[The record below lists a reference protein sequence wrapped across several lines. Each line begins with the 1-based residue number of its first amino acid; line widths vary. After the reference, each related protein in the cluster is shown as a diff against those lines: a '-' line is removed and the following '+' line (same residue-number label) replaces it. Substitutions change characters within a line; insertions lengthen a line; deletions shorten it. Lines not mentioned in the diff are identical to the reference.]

1 MGSKWKKVQ
10 CRDCERDFAIHVDW
24 ASPPNKCKTC
34 SLSESN
40 LLDAIDTIL
49 HTEHIKM
56 PQMHK
61 NEIQIILEEAKAI
74 NFKASIKEIEK
85 LLFKTG
91 LETAIIYLK
100 TGMNFYQ
107 ICDILNSLSPD
118 DEQEIGSLATKIQ
131 SLLDP
136 NGIERTVLFREFV
149 ADKIANAP
157 HLYQPVKQ
165 AIKINSRFDKL
176 DASIREKNAVRDGLI
191 SDGKRRIG

>member
-1 MGSKWKKVQ
+1 MGSRWKKVK
-10 CRDCERDFAIHVDW
+10 CRYCKRDFSIHVDW

-49 HTEHIKM
+49 RTEHIKM

-61 NEIQIILEEAKAI
+61 DEIQIILEEANAI
-74 NFKASIKEIEK
+74 NFQVSINAIEK

-91 LETAIIYLK
+91 LETAILYLK
-100 TGMNFYQ
+100 SGMNFYQ
-107 ICDILNSLSPD
+107 ICDILNSLSPNE
-118 DEQEIGSLATKIQ
+118 EQEVGSLSTKIQ

-136 NGIERTVLFREFV
+136 NGIERTVLFREFI
-149 ADKIANAP
+149 ADKIVKAP
-157 HLYQPVKQ
+157 HLYQAVKQ
-165 AIKINSRFDKL
+165 AIKVNRRFEKF
-176 DASIREKNAVRDGLI
+176 DASIREKNQERDGLI